1 MFQSVAAEQQS
12 KMAAA
17 EARFQAA
24 AKAADQG
31 NADLLGGFAD
41 LLGGGSASTSTAGGG
56 VGGGGGG
63 GGTIG
68 VPPGIQAPPPPPPAR
83 AAAVSASRS
92 SHRSASSASGG
103 YGALSDARAPLA
115 SGRQNTPAAPSLE
128 DLLAGTADPPRN
140 PAPPRLAPPPGA
152 RKAPDVNPFVR
163 VEPGRLF
170 YAAGGSSGGERIS
183 RDLLTG
189 GEQLYHP
196 GLFSRARPL
205 RNNAHSES
213 VDPLGALFPFG
224 WRGRWNVK
232 EVYTW
237 CFLDRELYFI
247 LFWIIVLSGGALYL
261 RLFLWFLFLSCTL
274 F

>member
-56 VGGGGGG
+56 VGGGVGGG
-63 GGTIG
+63 GGVGVGVGTIG

-152 RKAPDVNPFVR
+152 RKAPDVNPFAR
-163 VEPGRLF
+163 VEPGGGSLF
-170 YAAGGSSGGERIS
+170 DAAGGVGSAGGERTA

-189 GEQLYHP
+189 GEQQT
-196 GLFSRARPL
+196 FSRDHLTGSPAPKQRAPEP
-205 RNNAHSES
+205 A
-213 VDPLGALFPFG
+213 DPLGALDPLGAGKVREKKKDPVFFG
-224 WRGRWNVK
+224 ASAAKQVK
-232 EVYTW
+232 KKE
-237 CFLDRELYFI
+237 
-247 LFWIIVLSGGALYL
+247 
-261 RLFLWFLFLSCTL
+261 
-274 F
+274 